1 MNQQLEDFYNH
12 LNRAVVT
19 TNDFAEGTKFRKRE
33 KVDQFAYCG
42 LNPVYR
48 AYLSFDLDSPASAFR
63 FDDVNLPAPT
73 IITVNRTNGHSHML
87 YRLNTPV
94 AYHRNSRS
102 APQDYFEAI
111 QSAMESRL
119 SADTAFNHTL
129 TKNPLHPAW
138 EVITFPTSYDLTDF
152 TEWIE
157 LPKRR
162 IAHSLPDNIVIQG
175 RNDELFHTLRL
186 WAYSAVRQHGDMD
199 IWYRSALAQAEEI
212 NLHFDRPLPF
222 SEIKATARS
231 VAKWHWKNRNSV
243 DSRRYV
249 LTFTD
254 ESAVER
260 MRRGADHTNVV
271 RRQKSLDTLVN
282 AANELYPIYGNE
294 LSRRLL
300 MEHTGMN
307 IKTVSKYYDTAMAS
321 LRKRPRD

>member
-12 LNRAVVT
+12 LNKAVVT

-48 AYLSFDLDSPASAFR
+48 AYLSFDLDSPASACR
-63 FDDVNLPAPT
+63 FEDVNLPTPT
-73 IITVNRTNGHSHML
+73 IITVNRKNGHSHML

-94 AYHRNSRS
+94 AYHKTSRS

-111 QSAMESRL
+111 QSEMESRL
-119 SADTAFNHTL
+119 SADPAFNHTL

-138 EVITFPTSYDLTDF
+138 EVITFPASYDLTDF
-152 TEWIE
+152 TEWID
-157 LPKRR
+157 LPKRST
-162 IAHSLPDNIVIQG
+162 AHSLPDNIVIQG

-186 WAYSAVRQHGDMD
+186 WAYSAVRQHGDFD
-199 IWYRSALAQAEEI
+199 AWYQTALARAEEI
-212 NLHFDRPLPF
+212 NAQFDRPLQF

-243 DSRRYV
+243 DSRRRV
-249 LTFTD
+249 LSFTD
-254 ESAVER
+254 ETAIER
-260 MRRGADHTNVV
+260 MRSGADHTNAV
-271 RRQKSLDTLVN
+271 RRQKSLDTLVK

-307 IKTVSKYYDTAMAS
+307 IKTVSKYFQEATAPLG
-321 LRKRPRD
+321 LRH

>member
-12 LNRAVVT
+12 LNRSVVT
-19 TNDFAEGTKFRKRE
+19 TNDFAEGTKFRKRG

-63 FDDVNLPAPT
+63 FEDVNLPAPT

-152 TEWIE
+152 AEWIE

-162 IAHSLPDNIVIQG
+162 IAHSLPGKAATTNCFIRFVCG
-175 RNDELFHTLRL
+175 HTVQCVSMAIWMSGIDPHSPKPKKSICILTDHCHSQRSRPPLDL
-186 WAYSAVRQHGDMD
+186 WPNGTGKTGTRWIAV
-199 IWYRSALAQAEEI
+199 
-212 NLHFDRPLPF
+212 
-222 SEIKATARS
+222 
-231 VAKWHWKNRNSV
+231 
-243 DSRRYV
+243 
-249 LTFTD
+249 
-254 ESAVER
+254 
-260 MRRGADHTNVV
+260 
-271 RRQKSLDTLVN
+271 
-282 AANELYPIYGNE
+282 
-294 LSRRLL
+294 
-300 MEHTGMN
+300 
-307 IKTVSKYYDTAMAS
+307 AMY
-321 LRKRPRD
+321 

>member
-12 LNRAVVT
+12 LNDAVVT

-63 FDDVNLPAPT
+63 FEDANLPVPT
-73 IITVNRTNGHSHML
+73 IITVNRTNGHCHML

-111 QSAMESRL
+111 QSEMESRL
-119 SADTAFNHTL
+119 SADLAFNHTL
-129 TKNPLHPAW
+129 TKNPLHPVW
-138 EVITFPTSYDLTDF
+138 EVITFPTSYDLPDF
-152 TEWIE
+152 SEWID
-157 LPKRR
+157 LPKRSTV
-162 IAHSLPDNIVIQG
+162 HSLPGNLIIQG

-186 WAYSAVRQHGDMD
+186 WAYSAVRQHGDID
-199 IWYRSALAQAEEI
+199 AWYRSALAQAEEI
-212 NLHFDRPLPF
+212 NGHFDRPLPV
-222 SEIKATARS
+222 SEIRATTRS

-243 DSRRYV
+243 DSRRHV

-254 ESAVER
+254 ETAVER
-260 MRRGADHTNVV
+260 MRQGADHTNAV
-271 RRQKSLDTLVN
+271 RRRKSLDTLVN
-282 AANELYPIYGNE
+282 AANELYPVYGNE

-300 MEHTGMN
+300 VEHTGMN
-307 IKTVSKYYDTAMAS
+307 VKTVSKYFQEATAH
-321 LRKRPRD
+321 LRLRG

>member
-1 MNQQLEDFYNH
+1 MNRQLEDFYNH
-12 LNRAVVT
+12 LNEAVVT
-19 TNDFAEGTKFRKRE
+19 TNDFAKGTKFRKRE
-33 KVDQFAYCG
+33 KVVQFAYCG

-48 AYLSFDLDSPASAFR
+48 AYLSFDLDQPASAFR
-63 FDDVNLPAPT
+63 FEDANLPVPT
-73 IITVNRTNGHSHML
+73 IITVNRKNGHCHML

-119 SADTAFNHTL
+119 SADPAFNHAL
-129 TKNPLHPAW
+129 TKNPLHSAW

-152 TEWIE
+152 TEWVD
-157 LPKRR
+157 LPKRSTV
-162 IAHSLPDNIVIQG
+162 HSPPGNIVIQG

-186 WAYSAVRQHGDMD
+186 WAYSAVRQHDDMD
-199 IWYRSALAQAEEI
+199 IWYRSALSQAQEI
-212 NLHFDRPLPF
+212 NKHFDRSLPF

-231 VAKWHWKNRNSV
+231 VAKWHWKNRHSADN
-243 DSRRYV
+243 RRHV

-254 ESAVER
+254 ETAVER
-260 MRRGADHTNVV
+260 MRSGANHTNTV
-271 RRQKSLDTLVN
+271 RRQKSLDALVN

-300 MEHTGMN
+300 MEHTRMN
-307 IKTVSKYYDTAMAS
+307 IKTVSKYFQKATAH
-321 LRKRPRD
+321 LGLQG

>member
-12 LNRAVVT
+12 LNDAVVT

-63 FDDVNLPAPT
+63 FEDANLPTPT
-73 IITVNRTNGHSHML
+73 IITVNRTNGHCHML
-87 YRLNTPV
+87 YRLDTPV
-94 AYHRNSRS
+94 AYHPNSRS

-111 QSAMESRL
+111 QSAMEVRL
-119 SADTAFNHTL
+119 SADPAFNHTL

-138 EVITFPTSYDLTDF
+138 EVITFPTSYDLSDF
-152 TEWIE
+152 PEWVD
-157 LPKRR
+157 LPKRSTV
-162 IAHSLPDNIVIQG
+162 HSLPGNIIIQG

-199 IWYRSALAQAEEI
+199 AWYRSVLIQAEEI
-212 NLHFDRPLPF
+212 NGHFDRPLPF

-231 VAKWHWKNRNSV
+231 VAKWHWKNRNWA
-243 DSRRYV
+243 DSRRHV
-249 LTFTD
+249 LAFTD
-254 ESAVER
+254 ETAVER
-260 MRRGADHTNVV
+260 MRRGADHTNAV
-271 RRQKSLDTLVN
+271 RRKKSLNTLIN
-282 AANELYPIYGNE
+282 AANALYPVYGDE

-307 IKTVSKYYDTAMAS
+307 IKTVSKYFQEATAHLG
-321 LRKRPRD
+321 LRG